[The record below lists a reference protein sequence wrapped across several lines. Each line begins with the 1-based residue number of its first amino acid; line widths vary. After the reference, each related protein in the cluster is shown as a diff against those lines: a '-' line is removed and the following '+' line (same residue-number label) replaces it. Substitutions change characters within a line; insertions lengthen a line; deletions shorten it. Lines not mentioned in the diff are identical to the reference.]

1 MATEKPAKKN
11 FLNWRKLLKKT
22 ARLARAGWKK
32 MCKPF
37 KQDDKLEK
45 ELIEKKIES
54 LENNSTDKIASVFR
68 SLVGLIP
75 NFGSLA
81 SELISWL
88 IPNQRIDRVC
98 EFIKQLSR
106 QVSKLEDS
114 QKLWIKKLK
123 TDKNNLLLFELSARY
138 SMETNSNIKHHCY
151 AEFIFNTIENKKLE
165 DSRNEKLLRT
175 LSELTEEE
183 IILLISFSQP
193 KVLGYTSEFD
203 EKYEEIIM
211 PKSRADHIP
220 ENDIH
225 NAFRDEYILTLD
237 QKGLITVALKNNGT
251 KLPISTKDISITD
264 YGSLLVE
271 SIYDEDF
278 FGNVLR

>member
-1 MATEKPAKKN
+1 
-11 FLNWRKLLKKT
+11 
-22 ARLARAGWKK
+22 
-32 MCKPF
+32 
-37 KQDDKLEK
+37 
-45 ELIEKKIES
+45 
-54 LENNSTDKIASVFR
+54 
-68 SLVGLIP
+68 
-75 NFGSLA
+75 
-81 SELISWL
+81 
-88 IPNQRIDRVC
+88 
-98 EFIKQLSR
+98 
-106 QVSKLEDS
+106 
-114 QKLWIKKLK
+114 
-123 TDKNNLLLFELSARY
+123 
-138 SMETNSNIKHHCY
+138 METNSNIKHHCY

>member
-1 MATEKPAKKN
+1 MTTEKPAKKN

-45 ELIEKKIES
+45 ELKPLENKTSRTEKYVKLGTALLAAAGSIGTVISTIINESISSAQQVRIIDFVNELYSLYEKQNIEIEKIKQTVEKILS
-54 LENNSTDKIASVFR
+54 NNGI
-68 SLVGLIP
+68 
-75 NFGSLA
+75 
-81 SELISWL
+81 ELI
-88 IPNQRIDRVC
+88 
-98 EFIKQLSR
+98 
-106 QVSKLEDS
+106 
-114 QKLWIKKLK
+114 
-123 TDKNNLLLFELSARY
+123 FEIALRSSA
-138 SMETNSNIKHHCY
+138 ETNSNIKHHCY
-151 AEFIFNTIENKKLE
+151 AEFIFNAVENKKLE
-165 DSRNEKLLRT
+165 DSRNEKLLRM

>member
-1 MATEKPAKKN
+1 
-11 FLNWRKLLKKT
+11 
-22 ARLARAGWKK
+22 
-32 MCKPF
+32 MCNPF

-75 NFGSLA
+75 NFDSLA

-151 AEFIFNTIENKKLE
+151 AEFIFNAIENKKLE
-165 DSRNEKLLRT
+165 DSRNEKLLRA

>member
-1 MATEKPAKKN
+1 M
-11 FLNWRKLLKKT
+11 
-22 ARLARAGWKK
+22 
-32 MCKPF
+32 
-37 KQDDKLEK
+37 
-45 ELIEKKIES
+45 
-54 LENNSTDKIASVFR
+54 
-68 SLVGLIP
+68 
-75 NFGSLA
+75 
-81 SELISWL
+81 
-88 IPNQRIDRVC
+88 
-98 EFIKQLSR
+98 
-106 QVSKLEDS
+106 
-114 QKLWIKKLK
+114 K

>member
-1 MATEKPAKKN
+1 
-11 FLNWRKLLKKT
+11 
-22 ARLARAGWKK
+22 
-32 MCKPF
+32 MCNPF

-68 SLVGLIP
+68 SLVGFIP

-151 AEFIFNTIENKKLE
+151 AEFIFNAIENKKLE